1 MSFREVVQTRRSV
14 HEYGDEELERE
25 TIRDIV
31 DDARMAPSGYNL
43 QPWEFLVLD
52 EEEDQA
58 ALREVA
64 YDQDHVTGAG
74 AAVVVFGNTDPAA
87 HAQPVF
93 DDWLDKGYL
102 PSEDVKEGL
111 LESVDGM
118 AGLPETERRVWTTR
132 SSSLAAMTLMYA
144 AWDRGVASCPMEGFD
159 ADALL
164 DTFDVPEGY
173 EPVMIVTLGYA
184 ADGTDDIENDR
195 KTRRSVDEITHFGEF
210 DPVAETT
217 LDDETVDAVGA
228 DD

>member
-1 MSFREVVQTRRSV
+1 MRSWSGRRSV
-14 HEYGDEELERE
+14 TSSTTPGWRRRG
-25 TIRDIV
+25 TTSSRGSSSCWTRRRIRPHCD
-31 DDARMAPSGYNL
+31 
-43 QPWEFLVLD
+43 
-52 EEEDQA
+52 
-58 ALREVA
+58 
-64 YDQDHVTGAG
+64 DQDHVTGAG